1 MADDGKPGNWK
12 SVPVKDVRV
21 GDVVRAQSGEEV
33 VVSRIEEAFMG
44 IASMVAFIQD
54 TPGRWF
60 KCPQPVDGQIEVRAA
75 VA

>member
-1 MADDGKPGNWK
+1 MSDGWK
-12 SVPVKDVRV
+12 SVPVSEVRV
-21 GDVVRAQSGEEV
+21 GDVVRAQTGDEV

-44 IASMVAFIQD
+44 IPSMLAFIED

-60 KCPQPVDGQIEVRAA
+60 KCPQSVDGQIEVRVA